1 MLVIEGMTSSA
12 ELGQHWDLKQSCLYG
27 KASPPGGAGSQQKGK
42 LGKRKSWVGRES
54 RRCKGCLSANCLRI
68 CLVDN
73 KGRGGK
79 LTPFLNIQYG
89 ILRYRAAQLQSGQG
103 LTNADGLFSQI
114 LNRYHFSFWLVTTI
128 ISCQENMEKCCFESI
143 QSDFCFFSFPNS
155 WVRHSTGKTVIYRPV
170 VCLGCP
176 LATPGHAHSPSRV
189 CTAAPRAGKGPWCKA
204 SGNWDAAFGSNEGL
218 LCDSVVPSMFVE
230 CSWVGN

>member
-12 ELGQHWDLKQSCLYG
+12 ELGQHWDLKQLCLYG
-27 KASPPGGAGSQQKGK
+27 KASPPQRGGFSAERKAWKKEVVGGKGVTK
-42 LGKRKSWVGRES
+42 MQRVLVS
-54 RRCKGCLSANCLRI
+54 NCLGV

-103 LTNADGLFSQI
+103 LKNADGLFSQI

-189 CTAAPRAGKGPWCKA
+189 CTAAPRAGKGPWCTA
-204 SGNWDAAFGSNEGL
+204 SENWDAAFGSNEGSF
-218 LCDSVVPSMFVE
+218 CDPVAPSMFVE